1 MIQPVRTRYEATG
14 FVDSR
19 IGGRQENQDCAGIK
33 DTAIGL
39 LVVVCDG
46 MGGMQGGQIASTTA
60 VTSIMSFF
68 DTIDKQSDP
77 AMTLIKAINEANA
90 QIIAKSQENPNLTG
104 MGTTVTALLKTPKSA
119 IVAHV
124 GDSRIYQFRGCKKV
138 FRTFDHSMVFE
149 MVKKKVL
156 TEEQARL
163 SVQSNVILKA
173 LGVKPDV
180 EVEWH
185 ELPYLKGDRFVL
197 CSDGFWGAMPEKDFI
212 TYVTKKGNI
221 KDVLQHT
228 ANKVESLGKEK
239 GEDYDNLTAAIVDM
253 DSNSKM
259 QVKMNTLSKTIIG
272 VLAVFLIVS
281 IGFNG
286 YQYSKLSEN
295 VSVLPDSTEQQ
306 KSAFVSNPTD
316 STSVETTSADS
327 SEEKKEVQEPIAIK
341 TDTTKAKKQITG
353 NGNKPKK
360 KK

>member
-1 MIQPVRTRYEATG
+1 MIQPVKTKYEATG
-14 FVDSR
+14 FVESR
-19 IGGRQENQDCAGIK
+19 VGGRQENQDSAGVK
-33 DTAIGL
+33 DTAFGL

-60 VTSIMSFF
+60 VTTILSFF
-68 DTIDKQSDP
+68 DTVDKQSDP
-77 AMTLIKAINEANA
+77 AMTLIKAINEANT
-90 QIIAKSQENPNLTG
+90 QIIAKGQENPALAG

-124 GDSRIYQFRGCKKV
+124 GDSRIYQFRGSKKV

-173 LGVKPDV
+173 LGIKPEL

-185 ELPYLKGDRFVL
+185 ELPYLKGDRFIL

-212 TYVTKKGNI
+212 TLVTKKANI
-221 KDVLQHT
+221 KDIIQET
-228 ANKVESLGKEK
+228 ADKVESIGKEK

-253 DSNSKM
+253 ESNSKM
-259 QVKMNTLSKTIIG
+259 KVKMNTLAKTIIG
-272 VLAVFLIVS
+272 VLTLLLIVS

-286 YQYSKLSEN
+286 YQYSTNNTISTVASDTVEKKVN
-295 VSVLPDSTEQQ
+295 DSASIQ
-306 KSAFVSNPTD
+306 N
-316 STSVETTSADS
+316 STSSAEVILNKN
-327 SEEKKEVQEPIAIK
+327 SEEKE
-341 TDTTKAKKQITG
+341 DTSVTNAGTNDSTK
-353 NGNKPKK
+353 N
-360 KK
+360 